1 MHGTEAISRSAEL
14 DHVGLYLKIIRA
26 TNGTIIEYMAPR
38 SQDETVKGATIAQSS
53 ARNMV
58 DRGPFERKLYIVP
71 EGVKIADAVMAVL
84 ALMRLE

>member
-1 MHGTEAISRSAEL
+1 MHGEMVSSSREL
-14 DHVGLYLKIIRA
+14 DAPGATIKIIRA
-26 TNGTIIEYMAPR
+26 TNGSIIEYAARREESEPT
-38 SQDETVKGATIAQSS
+38 QALQS

-58 DRGPFERKLYIVP
+58 DRGPFERRLYIVP